1 MKRQRSHDFIGPRS
15 DTISFNDKSNECAFE
30 IVCRN
35 YYMYRNRLFIGLF
48 PSLGST
54 AVWVLAAKI
63 ESISARKMNVV
74 RSHFRFASDE
84 WKSSRHAIATEVPF
98 SVELKLRLQFPLC
111 ATLALVLFCENENKV
126 LKRWTWN
133 RIRSTRAHNT
143 QHLLA
148 KTAFN
153 KCSSD
158 SRSGERFHRK
168 WFDSK
173 CLRVDSNSA
182 KRNVFVLPFAV
193 GCESDEQE
201 NEFIRGTNK

>member
-1 MKRQRSHDFIGPRS
+1 MISLDREVIQFRLMINQMNVLSKLFAEIIICIAIAYSSGCFHHSIRRQCEFLLL
-15 DTISFNDKSNECAFE
+15 KSNRFRHEKWMSFVL
-30 IVCRN
+30 ISGL
-35 YYMYRNRLFIGLF
+35 RL
-48 PSLGST
+48 
-54 AVWVLAAKI
+54 
-63 ESISARKMNVV
+63 MNGN
-74 RSHFRFASDE
+74 
-84 WKSSRHAIATEVPF
+84 RHATRLPPNVPF

-143 QHLLA
+143 QHLPA

-193 GCESDEQE
+193 RCESDEQE